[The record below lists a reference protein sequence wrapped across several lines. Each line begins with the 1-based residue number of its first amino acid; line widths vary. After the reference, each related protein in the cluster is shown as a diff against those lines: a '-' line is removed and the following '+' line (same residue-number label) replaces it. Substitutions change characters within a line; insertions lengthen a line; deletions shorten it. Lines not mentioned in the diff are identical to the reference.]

1 MAITGYFSKN
11 LSYVRAL
18 SWIVG
23 SALVFSFLGHK
34 VIDYAFVKKKKA
46 SKEQVISYI
55 IQTGPQKE
63 VLISDYLTQLLGL
76 SLDKPTLFS
85 SFNQE
90 EAKAALMKSPL
101 LSEVS
106 IKKIKPNMVYVD
118 YTVRKPLVWSFDFF
132 NAALDREGVIIPMH
146 PFFSPKKMPEIYF
159 GEKGLKE
166 SGDLAFGSNVKG
178 YYVDLAFSVLELLL
192 DKGKDLFFVKR
203 IDVSE
208 ALASS
213 LGRREIVVIIENEL
227 YQKPQGAPVVSC
239 HFLRLTPKQ
248 YSQEIGNYLKLREHL
263 LESETQEEGLSPIKS
278 KIIDLRLP
286 QFAFIEA
293 SPG

>member
-1 MAITGYFSKN
+1 MAVTGYFSKH

-34 VIDYAFVKKKKA
+34 VIEYAFVKKKKE
-46 SKEQVISYI
+46 SKKQIISYI

-85 SFNQE
+85 FFNPE
-90 EAKAALMKSPL
+90 EAKVVLMKSPL
-101 LSEVS
+101 LSEV
-106 IKKIKPNMVYVD
+106 IVKKIKPNMVYID
-118 YTVRKPLVWSFDFF
+118 YTVRKPLVWALDFF
-132 NAALDREGVIIPMH
+132 NAALDREGVVIPMH

-166 SGDLAFGSNVKG
+166 SGEVALGSNVKG
-178 YYVDLAFSVLELLL
+178 HYVDLAFSVLELLL

-208 ALASS
+208 ALAPS
-213 LGRREIVVIIENEL
+213 LGRREIIVIIENEL
-227 YQKPQGAPVVSC
+227 YQKPQEAPLVSS

-248 YSQEIGNYLKLREHL
+248 YSQEISNYLKLREHL
-263 LESETQEEGLSPIKS
+263 LESEKQEEGLSPTKS

-286 QFAFIEA
+286 QLAFIDA